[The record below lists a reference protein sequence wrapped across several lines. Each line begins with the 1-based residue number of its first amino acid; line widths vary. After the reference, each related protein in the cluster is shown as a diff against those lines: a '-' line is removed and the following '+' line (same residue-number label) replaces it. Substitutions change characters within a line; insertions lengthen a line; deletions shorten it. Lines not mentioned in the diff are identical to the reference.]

1 MSRFE
6 AQQVSEGRGRFIS
19 ALALAAA
26 FSWGVISL
34 FTVNTDRIGT
44 KLARMML
51 MKGCQTRMYLTLT
64 ECATLAQST
73 DKA

>member
-26 FSWGVISL
+26 LSWGVISL

-44 KLARMML
+44 KLARI

-64 ECATLAQST
+64 ECATLAQSI